1 MAIETVQEEAQKYLK
16 QKHSIDLW
24 DNMKWSNI
32 SVSEV
37 SVGSGKILEQIM
49 EENFHNSVKTI
60 IQWLENYDLQANYGL
75 EPIFLYKGLLEQKNQ
90 TRQWCGKFHLD
101 VSPEPGGMLEGQL
114 EDVYYIKF

>member
-37 SVGSGKILEQIM
+37 SVGSGKILKQIM

-60 IQWLENYDLQANYGL
+60 IQ
-75 EPIFLYKGLLEQKNQ
+75 
-90 TRQWCGKFHLD
+90 
-101 VSPEPGGMLEGQL
+101 
-114 EDVYYIKF
+114 